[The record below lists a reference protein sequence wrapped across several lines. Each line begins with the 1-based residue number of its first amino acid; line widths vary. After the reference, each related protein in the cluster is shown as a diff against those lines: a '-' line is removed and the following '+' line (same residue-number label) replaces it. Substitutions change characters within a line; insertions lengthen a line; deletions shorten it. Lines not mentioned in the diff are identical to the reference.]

1 MKNDYA
7 PAPAEVV
14 AVRDECFETRTF
26 RVRFTDRK
34 RRAAF
39 RYVQGQ
45 FMELSLPGAG
55 EAPISITSS
64 PSRPGYLEFTIRRAG
79 RVTSRLFD
87 LKRGGRLFLRGPYGN
102 SFPFTEARGRNLVF
116 IAGGIGLPP
125 LRSVINLVADRR
137 AQFGKVTILYGA
149 RTPADL
155 CFTDELRTWAALPD
169 TEVLITVD
177 APTADWR
184 GHTGVVTTLWDRTT
198 ISPRRALAYVCGPP
212 VMIKFA
218 AAKLVESSFPTD
230 RIFVT
235 MERHMKCGIGK
246 CGHCNLGEKF
256 VCVDG
261 PVFTYRELLA
271 FPPREKAL

>member
-1 MKNDYA
+1 MKNEYA
-7 PAPAEVV
+7 TDPAEII
-14 AVRDECFETRTF
+14 AVRDECFETKTF

-34 RRAAF
+34 RRASF
-39 RYVQGQ
+39 RYRQGQ
-45 FMELSLPGAG
+45 FMEVSLPGAG

-79 RVTSRLFD
+79 RVTGQLFA

-102 SFPFTEARGRNLVF
+102 TFPFTEARGHNLFF

-125 LRSVINLVADRR
+125 LRSVINLVADHR
-137 AQFGKVTILYGA
+137 AQFGAVKILYGA

-155 CFTDELRTWAALPD
+155 CFTDELKTWGALPD
-169 TEVLITVD
+169 TEVLVTVD
-177 APTADWR
+177 APTAGWS
-184 GHTGVVTTLWDRTT
+184 GHTGVVTTLWEKTT
-198 ISPRRALAYVCGPP
+198 ISPRRGLAYICGPP

-218 AAKLVESSFPTD
+218 AAKLVESGFGTD

-261 PVFTYRELLA
+261 PVFTYRQLLA
-271 FPPREKAL
+271 FPPKEKAI